1 MEHPSTP
8 REAVTAFRHTWD
20 DHPKA
25 LMAMLAVVGDAGSSE
40 LLRAYAD
47 DGGNLGLRPSRR
59 SST

>member
-1 MEHPSTP
+1 MEHPAPS
-8 REAVTAFRHTWD
+8 EAVTAFRHMGRP
-20 DHPKA
+20 PKA

-47 DGGNLGLRPSRR
+47 DGGNSGPRPSLR